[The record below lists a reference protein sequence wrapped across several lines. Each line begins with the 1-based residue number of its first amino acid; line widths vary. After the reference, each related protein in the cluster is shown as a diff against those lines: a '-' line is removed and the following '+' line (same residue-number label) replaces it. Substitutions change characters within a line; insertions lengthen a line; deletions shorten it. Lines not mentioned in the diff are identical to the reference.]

1 MKLDNTHVIHS
12 SEHGDVLIGENND
25 GKLIV
30 KKKAPQD
37 KELLKR
43 LCKIHSP
50 YISGVV
56 EYDDEYI
63 YLEYAEGVPLNEHG
77 APNSLLYSLFCEI
90 CSGLSVLHNAGI
102 IHRDIKPSNLIL
114 GDDGH
119 IKIIDFDAARIK
131 KPNADK
137 DTAFIGTDGF
147 APPEQYGFMQTDE
160 RSDIYSLGV
169 TMKLLLRDKYAHSPY
184 RRVAE
189 KCMRFNPEQRY
200 SSAEQV
206 KRALFISKY
215 AKWFAAGG
223 LTAAAAV
230 AVICLL
236 SFRTVNP
243 AIQTELQSTQTEFSE
258 ATVSSSFSSS
268 TTHESESTSTVQ
280 TSSGSVSSNV
290 SQENVS
296 QTETVESTSVTSTT
310 QESNSVSPEPVITE
324 STESTDET
332 SDTTSTNEPV
342 VIPENSKRPIS
353 WDALSLPK
361 GTPRFADAVT
371 RYVIQNDFISI
382 EWDKMSR
389 READL
394 IISKIRQWL
403 GVEEYENDTN
413 ERCNWRL
420 FKNDSYKVNFGYY
433 FKESAPAQGDLSIE
447 AFNDNEP
454 VFFSDVVYDKQNTP
468 SGGTISWDSL
478 PLSDTVPKLSEY
490 VYDFDNENSYR
501 WYIEWENTTSEQAA
515 RMAMLLSDWLE
526 CGYSVDADENEADW
540 LIDSPDSNTVV
551 EWRSNGNLTV
561 TIGKWIFE

>member
-1 MKLDNTHVIHS
+1 MKLNNTRVIHS
-12 SEHGDVLIGENND
+12 SEHGDVLLGENSD

-50 YISGVV
+50 YISSVV

-63 YLEYAEGVPLNEHG
+63 YLEYAEGVPLSEHG
-77 APNSLLYSLFCEI
+77 APSSLLYGIFSEI
-90 CSGLSVLHNAGI
+90 CCGLSILHNAGI

-169 TMKLLLRDKYAHSPY
+169 TMKLLLRDKYVHSPY

-189 KCMRFNPEQRY
+189 KCMRFNPDQRY

-206 KRALFISKY
+206 KRALFICKY
-215 AKWFAAGG
+215 AKLFAAGG
-223 LTAAAAV
+223 LTVAAAV
-230 AVICLL
+230 AVISLL

-243 AIQTELQSTQTEFSE
+243 AVQTEPQSTQTDYSE
-258 ATVSSSFSSS
+258 ATVSSSS
-268 TTHESESTSTVQ
+268 TTHESESASTVQ
-280 TSSGSVSSNV
+280 ASSSSGTSII

-296 QTETVESTSVTSTT
+296 QAETGESTPVVSTT
-310 QESNSVSPEPVITE
+310 QESSSVSPEPVITE
-324 STESTDET
+324 STESTDES

-371 RYVIQNDFISI
+371 RYETQNDFISI

-389 READL
+389 READV

-403 GVEEYENDTN
+403 EVQEPQYEFDEPNYMAS
-413 ERCNWRL
+413 
-420 FKNDSYKVNFGYY
+420 FKNDSYNVDFDYSG
-433 FKESAPAQGDLSIE
+433 KESAPYQCRLCIE
-447 AFNDNEP
+447 SVDENESLAFSSVLDEKCFP
-454 VFFSDVVYDKQNTP
+454 
-468 SGGTISWDSL
+468 GEGTISWDDLSL
-478 PLSDTVPKLSEY
+478 PDAVPKLSDY
-490 VYDFDNENSYR
+490 VSGYDDGNSYR
-501 WYIEWENTTSEQAA
+501 WYIKWENTACEQAA
-515 RMAMLLSDWLE
+515 RMVMLLSDWLE
-526 CGYSVDADENEADW
+526 CDYAVFSYDSSVKW
-540 LIDSPDSNTVV
+540 LINSSDRNTDV
-551 EWRSNGNLTV
+551 EWQFDGNLTV

>member
-1 MKLDNTHVIHS
+1 MKLNNTRVIHS
-12 SEHGDVLIGENND
+12 SEHGDVFVGENSD

-50 YISGVV
+50 YISSVV

-63 YLEYAEGVPLNEHG
+63 YLEYAEGVPLSEHG
-77 APNSLLYSLFCEI
+77 APNSLLYSIFCEI
-90 CSGLSVLHNAGI
+90 CSGISILHNAGI

-169 TMKLLLRDKYAHSPY
+169 TMKLLLRDRYEHSPY

-200 SSAEQV
+200 SSVEQV

-215 AKWFAAGG
+215 AKCFAAGG

-230 AVICLL
+230 VVICLL
-236 SFRTVNP
+236 SFRTVNT
-243 AIQTELQSTQTEFSE
+243 AIQTEPQSSQTDFSE

-268 TTHESESTSTVQ
+268 TTHESEFASTVQ
-280 TSSGSVSSNV
+280 TSSSSSTNTI

-296 QTETVESTSVTSTT
+296 QTETVESISVTSTT
-310 QESNSVSPEPVITE
+310 QESSSISSEPVTTE
-324 STESTDET
+324 SAESTDES

-361 GTPRFADAVT
+361 GMPRFADAVT
-371 RYVIQNDFISI
+371 IYETQNGFISI
-382 EWDKMSR
+382 KWDKMSR
-389 READL
+389 READV
-394 IISKIRQWL
+394 IISQIEQWL
-403 GVEEYENDTN
+403 EVQEPQYEFDEPEYMAS
-413 ERCNWRL
+413 
-420 FKNDSYKVNFGYY
+420 FKNGSYEVDFDYSD
-433 FKESAPAQGDLSIE
+433 KESAQFQCSISIKFVDENESLAFSSALNEKCFPREGNISWNDLSL
-447 AFNDNEP
+447 P
-454 VFFSDVVYDKQNTP
+454 
-468 SGGTISWDSL
+468 DS
-478 PLSDTVPKLSEY
+478 VPKLSDY
-490 VYDFDNENSYR
+490 VSGYDDGNSYR
-501 WYIEWENTTSEQAA
+501 WYIKWENTTSEQAA

-526 CGYSVDADENEADW
+526 CEYAVFSYDSSVQW
-540 LIDSPDSNTVV
+540 LINSSDRNTGV
-551 EWRSNGNLTV
+551 EWQFDGNLTV

>member
-1 MKLDNTHVIHS
+1 MTLNNTRVIHS
-12 SEHGDVLIGENND
+12 SEHGDVLVGENSD

-43 LCKIHSP
+43 LSKIHSP

-56 EYDDEYI
+56 EYDDESI
-63 YLEYAEGVPLNEHG
+63 YLEYAEGVPISEHG
-77 APNSLLYSLFCEI
+77 APNSLLYGIFCEI

-169 TMKLLLRDKYAHSPY
+169 TMKLLLRDKYAHSPH

-200 SSAEQV
+200 SSVEQV
-206 KRALFISKY
+206 KRALFICKY
-215 AKWFAAGG
+215 SKWFAAGC

-230 AVICLL
+230 TVICLL

-243 AIQTELQSTQTEFSE
+243 AVQTEPQSTQTDYSE
-258 ATVSSSFSSS
+258 ATVSSSS
-268 TTHESESTSTVQ
+268 TTHESESASTVQ
-280 TSSGSVSSNV
+280 ASSSSGTSII
-290 SQENVS
+290 SQENAS
-296 QTETVESTSVTSTT
+296 QTETVESSSMTSTT
-310 QESNSVSPEPVITE
+310 HESSSVSSESGTTE

-371 RYVIQNDFISI
+371 RYSTQNNFILI

-389 READL
+389 READV
-394 IISKIRQWL
+394 IISKIELWL
-403 GVEEYENDTN
+403 EVQEPQYEFDEPNYMAS
-413 ERCNWRL
+413 
-420 FKNDSYKVNFGYY
+420 FKNDSYNVDFDYSG
-433 FKESAPAQGDLSIE
+433 KESAPYQCRLCIE
-447 AFNDNEP
+447 SVDENESLAFSSVLDEKCSP
-454 VFFSDVVYDKQNTP
+454 RE
-468 SGGTISWDSL
+468 GTISWDDLSL
-478 PLSDTVPKLSEY
+478 PDAVPKLSDY
-490 VYDFDNENSYR
+490 VSGYDDGNSYR
-501 WYIEWENTTSEQAA
+501 WYIKWENTTCEQAA
-515 RMAMLLSDWLE
+515 RMVMLLSDRLE
-526 CGYSVDADENEADW
+526 CDYAVFSYDSSVQW
-540 LIDSPDSNTVV
+540 LINSSDRNTGV
-551 EWRSNGNLTV
+551 EWQFDGNLTV

>member
-1 MKLDNTHVIHS
+1 MKLNNTRVIHS
-12 SEHGDVLIGENND
+12 SEHGDVFVGENSD

-50 YISGVV
+50 YISSVV

-63 YLEYAEGVPLNEHG
+63 YLEYAEGVPLSEHG
-77 APNSLLYSLFCEI
+77 APNSLLYSIFCEI
-90 CSGLSVLHNAGI
+90 CRGLSVLHSAGI

-119 IKIIDFDAARIK
+119 IQIIDFDAARIK

-169 TMKLLLRDKYAHSPY
+169 TMKLLLRDKYEHSPY

-200 SSAEQV
+200 SSVEQV
-206 KRALFISKY
+206 KRALFICKY

-223 LTAAAAV
+223 LMTAAAV
-230 AVICLL
+230 AVIFLL

-243 AIQTELQSTQTEFSE
+243 AIQTEPQSTQTDY
-258 ATVSSSFSSS
+258 
-268 TTHESESTSTVQ
+268 SEST
-280 TSSGSVSSNV
+280 G
-290 SQENVS
+290 
-296 QTETVESTSVTSTT
+296 ES
-310 QESNSVSPEPVITE
+310 
-324 STESTDET
+324 

-371 RYVIQNDFISI
+371 RYEIQNDFISI
-382 EWDKMSR
+382 KWDKMSR
-389 READL
+389 READV
-394 IISKIRQWL
+394 IIPQIRQWL
-403 GVEEYENDTN
+403 GVEECESGTN
-413 ERCNWRL
+413 ERCYWRT

-433 FKESAPAQGDLSIE
+433 FKESAPVQGELSIE

-468 SGGTISWDSL
+468 NGGTISWDSL
-478 PLSDTVPKLSEY
+478 PLPDAVPKLSEY

-551 EWRSNGNLTV
+551 EWHSNGNLTI